1 MHYLKDNLISL
12 RFSTDS
18 SHLKMRSAQMISENK
33 TVWDIF
39 IRVFH
44 WTLVIAFVIGYLT
57 EGEVYL
63 HFYVGWYIGILLL
76 LRFIWGFIGTTHARF
91 SDFIKSPTEIF
102 EYVTSLRKTTGT
114 NKRYIGHNP
123 LGGLMVI
130 TLLLSLSITCISGV
144 LLYTEDGKAAL
155 SFIGHSP
162 IESFEE
168 DHSNEKTSSNMVSSV
183 GKYAEYDDEKDD
195 DEDEVIKEIH
205 EFFANFTVFLILLH
219 IAGVIV
225 SSRLNKENLVLA
237 MITGK
242 KSVEKK

>member
-1 MHYLKDNLISL
+1 
-12 RFSTDS
+12 
-18 SHLKMRSAQMISENK
+18 MISENK

-44 WTLVIAFVIGYLT
+44 WTLVIAFVAGYLT

-91 SDFIKSPTEIF
+91 SDFIKSPTEII
-102 EYVTSLRKTTGT
+102 EYVRSLRKTTDS

-130 TLLLSLSITCISGV
+130 ALLLSLSITCVSGV

-168 DHSNEKTSSNMVSSV
+168 DHHNEKASSSFVSSV
-183 GKYAEYDDEKDD
+183 GKYTEHDDDD
-195 DEDEVIKEIH
+195 DEDEDDENEVIKEIH
-205 EFFANFTVFLILLH
+205 EFFANFTLFLILLH
-219 IAGVIV
+219 IAGVII
-225 SSRLNKENLVLA
+225 SSRISKENLVLA

>member
-1 MHYLKDNLISL
+1 
-12 RFSTDS
+12 
-18 SHLKMRSAQMISENK
+18 MISENK

-44 WTLVIAFVIGYLT
+44 WTLVIAFVVGYLT

-63 HFYVGWYIGILLL
+63 HFYAGWYISILLI
-76 LRFIWGFIGTTHARF
+76 LRLIWGFIGTTHARF
-91 SDFIKSPTEIF
+91 RDFIKPPSEIID
-102 EYVTSLRKTTGT
+102 YAKSLGKNEGE
-114 NKRYIGHNP
+114 KQRYIGHNP
-123 LGGLMVI
+123 FGGLMVI
-130 TLLLSLSITCISGV
+130 GLLLSLSITCVSGV

-183 GKYAEYDDEKDD
+183 GKYAEYDDN

-205 EFFANFTVFLILLH
+205 EFFANFTLFLILLH
-219 IAGVIV
+219 IAGVII
-225 SSRLNKENLVLA
+225 SSRISKENLVLA